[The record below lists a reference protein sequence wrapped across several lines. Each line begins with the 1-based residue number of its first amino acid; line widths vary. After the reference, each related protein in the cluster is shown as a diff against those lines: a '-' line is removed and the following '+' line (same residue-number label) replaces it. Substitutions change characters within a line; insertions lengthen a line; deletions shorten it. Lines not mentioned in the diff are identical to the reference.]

1 MTLVDAD
8 VIVDDDVADSVDAVT
23 MVAAVDDDDTVAIA
37 VDTPAVELVDANV
50 VTDEVVNELLFNGLF
65 LLLSNDFLSVTGID
79 FAC

>member
-1 MTLVDAD
+1 MTVVDAD

>member
-1 MTLVDAD
+1 MTVIDAD